1 METLSY
7 CQWTF
12 PYWFNQFS
20 YFRRGLWNLSS
31 LYTEDLAQNGYL
43 VLLAL
48 ACCTGY
54 KWKRG

>member
-1 METLSY
+1 MENLPLY
-7 CQWTF
+7 QWTF

-43 VLLAL
+43 VLRLSL
-48 ACCTGY
+48 SSLI
-54 KWKRG
+54 